1 MKLYDTLIE
10 SVNEMSPSS
19 KGTYSCVLI
28 GGLDT
33 RPGDKP
39 LSWQVEQLRNATGY
53 DNIKGFRFTVDGTT
67 LKGFFNENP
76 NIPVFLFSKGC
87 ERVNEVLKCNVDRTK
102 IYVIEPWCGSSN
114 SMNFFNNVS
123 SKIPSN
129 HIFVG
134 GNSSRGGGINGAA
147 SSKSKSHWGAIAS
160 VGQMVGK
167 TTIKS
172 DGGSMLSSTREI
184 GKMFNS
190 NPIQS
195 VNPKIVGGKITE
207 NIKEQIIGKIVNK
220 VKSFFDAGDV
230 TNSYKPFNMSNLRSE
245 IVKQNIKYPNIVLAQ
260 AILESGAQF
269 NSHVFLDNHNL
280 FGMKKP
286 SVRKTL
292 ATGENRGH
300 ATFNNWID
308 SVKDYKMF
316 QDQNGY
322 SNLSV
327 SDYMKKLDSDY
338 CPGCGYSKKI
348 KEIMGDIKRKGLTI

>member
-1 MKLYDTLIE
+1 MGMKFYDILKKTDVE
-10 SVNEMSPSS
+10 KKPSI

-28 GGLDT
+28 GGLDN
-33 RPGDKP
+33 RPGDKS
-39 LSWQVEQLRNATGY
+39 LSWQVDQLHNATGY
-53 DNIKGFRFTVDGTT
+53 DNIKGFRYTVDSST
-67 LKGFFNENP
+67 LVEFFNQNP
-76 NIPVFLFSKGC
+76 KIPVFLFSKGC
-87 ERVNEVLKCNVDRTK
+87 EKVNEVLKCNVNRNK
-102 IYVIEPWCGSSN
+102 IYVIEPWCGSSS
-114 SMNFFNNVS
+114 SMSFFNSVA

-134 GNSSRGGGINGAA
+134 GNTSRGGGINGAV
-147 SSKSKSHWGAIAS
+147 SSKAKSHWDAIAS
-160 VGQMVGK
+160 VGQMFGNVLKGP
-167 TTIKS
+167 
-172 DGGSMLSSTREI
+172 MR
-184 GKMFNS
+184 
-190 NPIQS
+190 
-195 VNPKIVGGKITE
+195 
-207 NIKEQIIGKIVNK
+207 EQIIGKIVNK

-230 TNSYKPFNMSNLRSE
+230 TSSYKPFNMSNLRSE

-327 SDYMKKLDSDY
+327 NDYMKKLDSDY

-348 KEIMGDIKRKGLTI
+348 KQIMSDIKRKGLTI